1 MVRTGT
7 LDGNGTKL
15 KLFRHYE
22 GVNGC
27 AAHPLSIA
35 QFISSSSSSSS
46 SASSLF
52 ALLMVSCV

>member
-22 GVNGC
+22 GVSGC
-27 AAHPLSIA
+27 AAHPLSIGP
-35 QFISSSSSSSS
+35 QGR
-46 SASSLF
+46 
-52 ALLMVSCV
+52 